1 MAVNTISKTGT
12 GSSGI
17 YAVDYFRCPVNVG
30 IQAVLSGTATY
41 TVEYTLDDILD
52 ANFNAAT
59 ATWTG
64 ATTDLTGASASKNGV
79 LTVPC
84 RGIRLTIASG
94 TGSVVVTLCQ
104 AGIG

>member
-17 YAVDYFRCPVNVG
+17 YAVDYFKCPVNVG
-30 IQAVLSGTATY
+30 IQAVLTGTATY
-41 TVEYTLDDILD
+41 TVEYTLDDILVD
-52 ANFNAAT
+52 GFNAST
-59 ATWTG
+59 ATWT
-64 ATTDLTGASASKNGV
+64 AAATDLTGATASKNG
-79 LTVPC
+79 LLNVPC

-94 TGSVVVTLCQ
+94 TGTVTATICQ

>member
-12 GSSGI
+12 GSSSI

-30 IQAVLSGTATY
+30 IQAVLTGTATY
-41 TVEYTLDDILD
+41 TVEYTLDDITSD
-52 ANFNAAT
+52 SFSAST

-64 ATTDLTGASASKNGV
+64 ATADLTGASASKNGL

-94 TGSVVVTLCQ
+94 TGSVVATICQ

>member
-1 MAVNTISKTGT
+1 MGVNTISKTGT
-12 GSSGI
+12 GSSTI
-17 YAVDYFRCPVNVG
+17 YAVDYFKNPVNIG

-41 TVEYTLDDILD
+41 TVEYTLDDILG
-52 ANFNAAT
+52 AGFNPAT

-64 ATTDLTGASASKNGV
+64 ATADLTGASASKNGL

-94 TGSVVVTLCQ
+94 SGTVTATICQ

>member
-17 YAVDYFRCPVNVG
+17 YAVDYFKVPVNVG

-41 TVEYTLDDILD
+41 TVEYTLDDILAD
-52 ANFNAAT
+52 GFVASS
-59 ATWTG
+59 ATWTAVSTNFTG
-64 ATTDLTGASASKNGV
+64 ATTSQNALF
-79 LTVPC
+79 TVPA

-94 TGSVVVTLCQ
+94 AGTVTATLCQ

>member
-1 MAVNTISKTGT
+1 MAVNKLSKTGA

-17 YAVDYFRCPVNVG
+17 YAVDYFKCPVNVG
-30 IQAVLSGTATY
+30 IQAVVSGTATY

-52 ANFNAAT
+52 PAFSAAS
-59 ATWTG
+59 ATWVG
-64 ATTDLTGASASKNGV
+64 ATSDLTGASASKNGL

-94 TGSVVVTLCQ
+94 DGSVVATICQ

>member
-1 MAVNTISKTGT
+1 MAANTISKTGT
-12 GSSGI
+12 GSSTI

-41 TVEYTLDDILD
+41 TVEYTLDDITD
-52 ANFNAAT
+52 SSFVASS

-64 ATTDLTGASASKNGV
+64 ATADLTGASASKNGL

-94 TGSVVVTLCQ
+94 SGTVTVTLCQ

>member
-1 MAVNTISKTGT
+1 MPVNTISKTGT
-12 GSSGI
+12 GSSSI
-17 YAVDYFRCPVNVG
+17 YAVDYFRNPVNIG
-30 IQAVLSGTATY
+30 IQAVLSGVATY

-52 ANFNAAT
+52 PAFVASS

-64 ATTDLTGASASKNGV
+64 ATADLTGASASKNGL

-84 RGIRLTIASG
+84 RGIRITIASG
-94 TGSVVVTLCQ
+94 SGSVVATICQ

>member
-12 GSSGI
+12 GSSNI
-17 YAVDYFRCPVNVG
+17 YAVDYFKCPVNVG

-41 TVEYTLDDILD
+41 TVEYTLDDITSD
-52 ANFNAAT
+52 SFSAST

-64 ATTDLTGASASKNGV
+64 ATADLTGASASKNGL

-94 TGSVVVTLCQ
+94 TGSVVATICQ

>member
-12 GSSGI
+12 GSSSI

-41 TVEYTLDDILD
+41 TVEYTLDDITSD
-52 ANFNAAT
+52 SFSAST

-64 ATTDLTGASASKNGV
+64 ATADLTGASASNNGL

-94 TGSVVVTLCQ
+94 TGSVVATICQ

>member
-1 MAVNTISKTGT
+1 MAANTISKTGA
-12 GSSGI
+12 GSSTI

-30 IQAVLSGTATY
+30 IQAVLSGVATY
-41 TVEYTLDDILD
+41 TVEYTLDDITSST
-52 ANFNAAT
+52 FNAAT

-64 ATTDLTGASASKNGV
+64 ATTDLTGASASKNGL

-94 TGSVVVTLCQ
+94 AGTVTVTLCQ

>member
-1 MAVNTISKTGT
+1 MAVNTISRTGA
-12 GSSGI
+12 GSSSI
-17 YAVDYFRCPVNVG
+17 YAVDYFKCPVNVG
-30 IQAVLSGTATY
+30 IQAVLTGVATY

-52 ANFNAAT
+52 PAFVASS

-64 ATTDLTGASASKNGV
+64 ATTDLTGASASKNGL

-94 TGSVVVTLCQ
+94 AGSVLVTLCQ

>member
-1 MAVNTISKTGT
+1 MAANTISKTGT
-12 GSSGI
+12 GSSTI

-41 TVEYTLDDILD
+41 TVEYTLDDITD
-52 ANFNAAT
+52 SSFVASS

-64 ATTDLTGASASKNGV
+64 AAADLTGASTSKNGL

-94 TGSVVVTLCQ
+94 SGTVTVTLCQ

>member
-12 GSSGI
+12 GSSSI
-17 YAVDYFRCPVNVG
+17 YAVDYFKCPVNVG

-41 TVEYTLDDILD
+41 TVEYTLDDITSD
-52 ANFNAAT
+52 SFSAST

-64 ATTDLTGASASKNGV
+64 ATADLTGASASKNGL

-94 TGSVVVTLCQ
+94 TGSVVATICQ

>member
-1 MAVNTISKTGT
+1 MAVNTITKTGA
-12 GSSGI
+12 GSSTI
-17 YAVDYFRCPVNVG
+17 YAVDYFKVPVNVG

-41 TVEYTLDDILD
+41 TVEYTLDDILAD
-52 ANFNAAT
+52 GFVASS

-64 ATTDLTGASASKNGV
+64 ATADLTGANASKNGL

-94 TGSVVVTLCQ
+94 GGTVTVTLCQ

>member
-17 YAVDYFRCPVNVG
+17 YAVDYFKCPVNVG
-30 IQAVLSGTATY
+30 IQAVLTGTATY

-52 ANFNAAT
+52 PNFSAST

-64 ATTDLTGASASKNGV
+64 ATTDLTGASASKNGL

-94 TGSVVVTLCQ
+94 TGGVVVTLCQ

>member
-12 GSSGI
+12 GSSSI

-41 TVEYTLDDILD
+41 TVEYTLDDITSD
-52 ANFNAAT
+52 SFSAST

-64 ATTDLTGASASKNGV
+64 ATADLTGASASKNGL

-94 TGSVVVTLCQ
+94 TGSVVATICQ

>member
-1 MAVNTISKTGT
+1 MSVNTISKTGA
-12 GSSGI
+12 GSSSI
-17 YAVDYFRCPVNVG
+17 YAVDYFKCPVNVG
-30 IQAVLSGTATY
+30 IQAVLTGTATY

-52 ANFNAAT
+52 SSFVASS
-59 ATWTG
+59 ATWTPVS
-64 ATTDLTGASASKNGV
+64 TDLTSAVASKNGL

-94 TGSVVVTLCQ
+94 AGSVVATICQ